1 MASGTS
7 HDRADLALA
16 ASLASLPLWG
26 GVLVGAI
33 NPSIQIEFYPEL
45 CLCAAAGALAH
56 LWLSPDLDL
65 PRCNALRRWGLFRFM
80 WKPYQRIIPC
90 HRHVLSHLPI
100 IGTVGRVV
108 YLGALPVF
116 FFGPE
121 WLMLPEVWCIALGL
135 ALADALHWVMDGCP
149 VRI

>member
-7 HDRADLALA
+7 HDLADLILSL
-16 ASLASLPLWG
+16 SLASLPFWSEA
-26 GVLVGAI
+26 LVKAI
-33 NPSIQIEFYPEL
+33 DSPVEIEFFPVL
-45 CLCAAAGALAH
+45 CLCSAVGVLAH

-65 PRCNALRRWGLFRFM
+65 PRCNALRRWGMLRFL

-100 IGTVGRVV
+100 IGTFGRVV

-116 FFGPE
+116 FFGYQ
-121 WLMLPEVWCIALGL
+121 WLLLPEVWCIALGL
-135 ALADALHWVMDGCP
+135 ALGDALHWVMDGCP
-149 VRI
+149 VRV